1 LSIFS
6 ATPVH
11 EEQKSGIASI
21 TEGIASAFKGE
32 EKKEEK
38 KPRFSLVTAD
48 LLPRIRRGLAG
59 EEEKKDA
66 VLSGWKAV
74 VRSRK
79 EREEILRYVSLN
91 ACGKDT
97 L

>member
-6 ATPVH
+6 ETTAHDEKEV
-11 EEQKSGIASI
+11 QKSGLASI
-21 TEGIASAFKGE
+21 TEGITSAFKGGE

-38 KPRFSLVTAD
+38 RPRFSLVTAD

-59 EEEKKDA
+59 EEEKKDT

-79 EREEILRYVSLN
+79 EREEILR
-91 ACGKDT
+91 
-97 L
+97 